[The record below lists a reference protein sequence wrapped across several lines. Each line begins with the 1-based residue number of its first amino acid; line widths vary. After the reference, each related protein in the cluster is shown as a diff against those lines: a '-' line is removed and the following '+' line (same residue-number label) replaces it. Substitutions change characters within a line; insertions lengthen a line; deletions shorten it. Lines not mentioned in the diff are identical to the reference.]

1 MLPPPNYMQ
10 RGILSLS
17 SNPKAETIRKVAGLT
32 MINGDS
38 ATALSSEQ
46 KTNKKRTLT
55 NFVTNITNYS
65 KS

>member
-1 MLPPPNYMQ
+1 MLPPPNFMQ

-17 SNPKAETIRKVAGLT
+17 SNPKAETIRKVASL
-32 MINGDS
+32 INGDL

-46 KTNKKRTLT
+46 KTNKKRTFT
-55 NFVTNITNYS
+55 NFATHITNYS